1 MITPENIRETTIKD
15 IKKLLE
21 SNTPEDFEIEY
32 KRELTSDKKELKA
45 DVIQFANTY
54 GGILIIG
61 IEEEDRVAK
70 NIVPIT
76 GDIDA
81 VKLQINQTLRS
92 NIEPAIQG
100 LVVQEVE
107 VVDGFIIL
115 IGIPESKNKPHCY
128 VRDEARRFYGR
139 NSSGKFEMDLP
150 HIRDSF
156 LKTHHATI
164 AMDRFRDLRVSQIAS
179 NEIPIQME
187 SKPENQGKLILQI
200 FPHSAFGSASNNT
213 FTLSSIARL
222 PTLARN
228 DVPTIHNVNGVLSV
242 PNSRLEYTQVYR
254 NGTIEAVGAGV
265 ASPYK
270 YWSGYDGSEKYLKIP
285 AQREAIRIIY
295 KTKDFLQC
303 LLNIGVE
310 GPFRIYLSLL
320 DVKGVRVATDED
332 TSRVEDNRSS
342 LLYKSNFVF
351 PPVDIMI
358 SDLTYQSVM
367 EAIRPLLDI
376 LWNAD
381 GKPFCDLVSRWREN
395 DKWLLND
402 IRNFNH
408 S

>member
-128 VRDEARRFYGR
+128 V
-139 NSSGKFEMDLP
+139 
-150 HIRDSF
+150 
-156 LKTHHATI
+156 
-164 AMDRFRDLRVSQIAS
+164 
-179 NEIPIQME
+179 
-187 SKPENQGKLILQI
+187 
-200 FPHSAFGSASNNT
+200 
-213 FTLSSIARL
+213 
-222 PTLARN
+222 
-228 DVPTIHNVNGVLSV
+228 
-242 PNSRLEYTQVYR
+242 
-254 NGTIEAVGAGV
+254 
-265 ASPYK
+265 
-270 YWSGYDGSEKYLKIP
+270 
-285 AQREAIRIIY
+285 
-295 KTKDFLQC
+295 
-303 LLNIGVE
+303 
-310 GPFRIYLSLL
+310 LSL
-320 DVKGVRVATDED
+320 
-332 TSRVEDNRSS
+332 
-342 LLYKSNFVF
+342 
-351 PPVDIMI
+351 IHI
-358 SDLTYQSVM
+358 SEPT
-367 EAIRPLLDI
+367 RPY
-376 LWNAD
+376 
-381 GKPFCDLVSRWREN
+381 
-395 DKWLLND
+395 
-402 IRNFNH
+402 
-408 S
+408 